1 MQEGTGKYGRTEEE
15 KEIVFPFLAIK
26 PIEHISFYLN
36 RVLILPGHS
45 SMDGNID
52 GQARTMLPRAR
63 QTHRKKAQ
71 VRSAQTEN
79 NV

>member
-52 GQARTMLPRAR
+52 G
-63 QTHRKKAQ
+63 
-71 VRSAQTEN
+71 
-79 NV
+79 